1 MKLLSL
7 REASRLL
14 HTDPRTIK
22 YAIQF
27 NNFPA
32 QRLKKRYVV
41 EKSALER
48 WAVGYRISRPIELQI
63 SGLTDSSS
71 PNDEPVSIEVRHG

>member
-1 MKLLSL
+1 LKLLSL
-7 REASRLL
+7 REASRIL
-14 HTDPRTIK
+14 HSDPRTIK
-22 YAIQF
+22 YAIEF

-48 WAVGYRISRPIELQI
+48 WAAGHRISRPIDVPI
-63 SGLTDSSS
+63 PGLTDSPS
-71 PNDEPVSIEVRHG
+71 PNDEQIAVEVRHG